1 MKINIDLKEAFGF
14 GGITNYKRNISLGIS
29 KFSDVKLVGCY
40 NWSRLATKDKYTWFN
55 GKLNKSIIPDQ
66 LVYKFAEKNNWN
78 FPFSYEIMMNSQAEL
93 NLFLTY
99 RIPHVT
105 FKAPLISAI
114 HDIIL
119 LKTNA
124 ESDYAKE
131 EHEAILRNTI
141 SKSHQLLTVSESA
154 KSDIVDYFNIN
165 PDNVHIVHNGIDHHQ
180 FEEELSPE
188 RRLYI
193 SNKYN
198 LPDKFILYFGG
209 YRAHKNIERLLA
221 AYSLLSSTIRK
232 DLKLVITNRNQKL
245 QKLAADLKISEDV
258 IFTAFIDESDKC
270 AIYKSAYMVYY
281 ASLYE
286 GFGVPILEA
295 QMSKVPVITS
305 NTSSLPE
312 ASGGFAELVNPC
324 SVDEIY
330 CAMMELISDSAK
342 RNYLVQ
348 NGYNNALQYTW
359 ERGAKELHD
368 VLMKLI

>member
-14 GGITNYKRNISLGIS
+14 GGISNYKRNISVGIS
-29 KFSDVKLVGCY
+29 EFSDVELSGCY
-40 NWSRLATKDKYTWFN
+40 NWSRHASKDKYRWFK
-55 GKLNKSIIPDQ
+55 GRLNQSIIPDQ
-66 LVYKFAEKNNWN
+66 FVYKYAEKNNWQ
-78 FPFSYEIMMNSQAEL
+78 FPFSYEFMMNSQADL

-99 RIPHVT
+99 RIPRVT

-119 LKTNA
+119 LKTDV
-124 ESDYAKE
+124 ESNYAKE
-131 EHEAILRNTI
+131 EHEAILRYTI
-141 SKSHQLLTVSESA
+141 SKSYQLLTVSESA

-165 PDNVHIVHNGIDHHQ
+165 PDNVHIVHNGIDYHQ
-180 FEEELSPE
+180 FGEELSPE

-209 YRAHKNIERLLA
+209 YRAHKNIERLIE
-221 AYSLLSSTIRK
+221 AYSLLSPTIRK

-245 QKLAADLKISEDV
+245 QKLAADLKISGDV

-270 AIYKSAYMVYY
+270 AIYKSAFMVYY

-295 QMSKVPVITS
+295 QLCKVPVITS

-312 ASGGFAELVNPC
+312 ASGGFAELVDPC
-324 SVDEIY
+324 SVDDIY
-330 CAMMELISDSAK
+330 SAIMELISDSAK

-359 ERGAKELHD
+359 ERGAEELHD
-368 VLMKLI
+368 VLMKLK

>member
-1 MKINIDLKEAFGF
+1 MKINIDLKEAFGL
-14 GGITNYKRNISLGIS
+14 GGISNYKRNISVGIS
-29 KFSDVKLVGCY
+29 ELSDVELSGCY
-40 NWSRLATKDKYTWFN
+40 NWSRHASKDKYRWFK
-55 GKLNKSIIPDQ
+55 GRLNQSIIPDQ
-66 LVYKFAEKNNWN
+66 FVYKYAEKKNWQ
-78 FPFSYEIMMNSQAEL
+78 FPFSYEFMMNSQADL

-99 RIPHVT
+99 RIPRVT

-119 LKTNA
+119 LKSDV
-124 ESDYAKE
+124 ESKCAKE
-131 EHEAILRNTI
+131 EHEAILRYTI
-141 SKSHQLLTVSESA
+141 SKSYQLLTVSESA

-165 PDNVHIVHNGIDHHQ
+165 PDNVHIVHNGIDYHQ
-180 FEEELSPE
+180 FGEELSPE

-209 YRAHKNIERLLA
+209 YRAHKNIERLIE
-221 AYSLLSSTIRK
+221 AYSLLSPTIRK

-270 AIYKSAYMVYY
+270 AIYKSAFMVYY

-312 ASGGFAELVNPC
+312 ASGGFAELVNPY

-348 NGYNNALQYTW
+348 NGYNNALQYPW
-359 ERGAKELHD
+359 KRGAEELHD
-368 VLMKLI
+368 VLMKLK